1 MVIIIKL
8 NNAIEIVG
16 ELVDSYKD
24 IVTIAKPL
32 QINYRYF
39 MGATPSVS
47 FVRYMMFSKTN
58 EITFHRDTIVNEVEA
73 RESFANYYKDVVDY
87 YFDELEKLIDA
98 EFESLIE
105 SANSNQEQSMR
116 KILEMMPTDDTPVN

>member
-1 MVIIIKL
+1 MVTIIKL

-58 EITFHRDTIVNEVEA
+58 VITFHRDTIVNEVEA
-73 RESFANYYKDVVDY
+73 RESFANYYNDVVDY

-105 SANSNQEQSMR
+105 SSNSNQEQSMR